1 MVNIQ
6 IDLTHPGYEELGEL
20 LGAYSEGDTVLF
32 ESLEGVVRVSSP
44 DAVSISVS
52 GFDLEDYQIDLP
64 DAAGYETPAEEE
76 VVNEGAAQAAAP
88 PALEAGPPTA
98 YA

>member
-1 MVNIQ
+1 M
-6 IDLTHPGYEELGEL
+6 
-20 LGAYSEGDTVLF
+20 
-32 ESLEGVVRVSSP
+32 
-44 DAVSISVS
+44 SISVS

-64 DAAGYETPAEEE
+64 DAVGYETPAEEE
-76 VVNEGAAQAAAP
+76 VVNEGAAEAAAP